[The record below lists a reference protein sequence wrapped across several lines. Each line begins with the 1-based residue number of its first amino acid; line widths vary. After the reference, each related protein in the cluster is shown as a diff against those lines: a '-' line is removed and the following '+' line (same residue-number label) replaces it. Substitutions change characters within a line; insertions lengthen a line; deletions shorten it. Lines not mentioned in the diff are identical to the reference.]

1 MQLGLILGYSGA
13 RFAIDMDL
21 VRHAETLG
29 FSSVW
34 TAEAYGSDAVSP
46 AAWILAQT
54 SRIKVGTGIIQMA
67 ARTPA
72 MAAMT
77 AMTLQALS
85 QDRFILG
92 VGPSGPQVIEGWH
105 GVPYGRPITRTREYI
120 EIVRKILAREEP
132 LTHDGYHYQIPN
144 TGPGT
149 TGLGKPLKSILHSEP
164 GLKIYTGAMTDA
176 GVRTA
181 AAIADGV
188 LFAFMS
194 PRHHDVFGAAAQAGF
209 AEAGGGKS
217 LATFDIAPFVTVQLG
232 DDLDACRLPV
242 KQQIAL
248 YVGGM
253 GAKDKN
259 FYNDYVSAI
268 GYPDAA
274 AEIQKLFLSGKQRE
288 AMAAVPNAL
297 VDDLALVGP
306 KERII
311 EHLAAW
317 QDAGKRGEVGT
328 LLAGGASKEALE
340 VLAEGVL

>member
-1 MQLGLILGYSGA
+1 MRLGLILGYSGA
-13 RFAIDMDL
+13 RYSVDMDL

-29 FSSVW
+29 FDSVW

-54 SRIKVGTGIIQMA
+54 TSIKVGTGIIQMA

-77 AMTLQALS
+77 AMTLQSLS

-120 EIVRKILAREEP
+120 DIVRKVLAREEP
-132 LTHDGYHYQIPN
+132 LVHQGHHYQIPN
-144 TGPGT
+144 TGAGT
-149 TGLGKPLKSILHSEP
+149 TGLGKRLKSILHGDP
-164 GLKIYTGAMTDA
+164 GLKIYTGAMTQA

-194 PRHHDVFGAAAQAGF
+194 PRHYSVFADAAQAGF

-217 LATFDIAPFVTVQLG
+217 LSGFDVAPFVTVRLG
-232 DDLDACRLPV
+232 EDLDACRLPV

-259 FYNDYVSAI
+259 FYNDYVSDI

-274 AEIQKLFLSGKQRE
+274 AEIQKLFLSGKQAE
-288 AMAAVPNAL
+288 AVAAVPDAL
-297 VDDLALVGP
+297 VDELALVGP
-306 KERII
+306 RERIV

-317 QDAGKRGEVGT
+317 QAAGKKGEVGT
-328 LLAGGASKEALE
+328 LLAGGATKEALE
-340 VLAEGVL
+340 VLAKAVL

>member
-13 RFAIDMDL
+13 RYAIDMDL

-132 LTHDGYHYQIPN
+132 LTHQGYHYQIPN
-144 TGPGT
+144 TGRGT

-164 GLKIYTGAMTDA
+164 GMKIYTGAMTDA
-176 GVRTA
+176 GVRAA

-194 PRHHDVFGAAAQAGF
+194 ARHYGVFADAVEAGF

-217 LATFDIAPFVTVQLG
+217 LATFDIAPFVTVRLG

-253 GAKDKN
+253 GARDKN
-259 FYNDYVSAI
+259 FYNDYVSNI

-274 AEIQKLFLSGKQRE
+274 AEIQKLFLSGKQPE
-288 AMAAVPNAL
+288 AVAAVPDDL

-306 KERII
+306 KERIV
-311 EHLAAW
+311 EQLAAW
-317 QDAGKRGEVGT
+317 QEAGKRGEVGT
-328 LLAGGASKEALE
+328 LLVGGASKEALE
-340 VLAEGVL
+340 VLAETVL

>member
-13 RFAIDMDL
+13 RYSIDMDL
-21 VRHAETLG
+21 VRHAENLG

-54 SRIKVGTGIIQMA
+54 SRIKVGTGIIQMS

-85 QDRFILG
+85 DDRFILG

-120 EIVRKILAREEP
+120 EIVRKILTREEP
-132 LTHDGYHYQIPN
+132 LVHQGHHYQIPN
-144 TGPGT
+144 TGTGT
-149 TGLGKPLKSILHSEP
+149 TGLGKPLKSILHGDP
-164 GLKIYTGAMTDA
+164 DLKIYTGAMTHA

-194 PRHHDVFGAAAQAGF
+194 PGHYGVFAEAADQGF
-209 AEAGGGKS
+209 AEAGGAKS
-217 LATFDIAPFVTVQLG
+217 LNDFDVAPFVTVQLG

-242 KQQIAL
+242 KHQIAL

-268 GYPDAA
+268 GYADAA
-274 AEIQKLFLSGKQRE
+274 AEIQQLFLSGKQPE
-288 AMAAVPNAL
+288 AVAAVPDAL
-297 VDDLALVGP
+297 VDELSLVGP
-306 KERII
+306 KERIV
-311 EHLAAW
+311 EQLAAW
-317 QDAGKRGEVGT
+317 QEASKKGEVGT
-328 LLAGGASKEALE
+328 LLAGGANKAALE
-340 VLAEGVL
+340 VLAEAVL